1 MSMAWMIGGI
11 LIAVLLIVLGLLFAF
26 GIGMTVVYWVVGL
39 FHATREEPPP
49 GENDDN
55 WSPDQA
61 SEV

>member
-1 MSMAWMIGGI
+1 MSMAWIVAGIVVTVLVVIGS
-11 LIAVLLIVLGLLFAF
+11 LLFAF
-26 GIGMTVVYWVVGL
+26 GIGMTVVYWVTGL
-39 FHATREEPPP
+39 FHATREEPLP